1 MESGQEIMIFRG
13 GWRCAFLVSCAL
25 ALAVPALSAFPAA
38 AKIKAAFDAID
49 ASHNGAV
56 SRDEWDAASFALFRA
71 ADKNNDNQIDSD
83 EINNTSI
90 APDTFLRADLNHD
103 GKLSVSEFTELRRA
117 IFQTADIDRDDFLSP
132 VEYEL
137 LIVMEKV
144 GWQDRN
150 QNGRVDLSEL
160 SDSLAKAFDEIDTDH
175 DGSLTTVES
184 EYMRPAAFKRY
195 DTNQDGKL
203 TREEFV
209 TGYRTELI
217 SG

>member
-1 MESGQEIMIFRG
+1 MIFRR

-25 ALAVPALSAFPAA
+25 ALAVPGLSAFPTA
-38 AKIKAAFDAID
+38 AKIKAAFDAVD
-49 ASHNGAV
+49 ASRNGAI

-71 ADKNNDNQIDSD
+71 ADKNNDNLIDSD
-83 EINNTSI
+83 EIKNSSI
-90 APDTFLRADLNHD
+90 APDTFLRADANHD

-117 IFQTADIDRDDFLSP
+117 IFATADIDRDDFLTP

-137 LIVMEKV
+137 LVVMETV

-160 SDSLAKAFDEIDTDH
+160 GDSLAKAFDEIDTDH
-175 DGSLTTVES
+175 DGLLSLAEAA
-184 EYMRPAAFKRY
+184 YMRPAAFKRY